1 MAARARLIE
10 RLDMRAD
17 CARVSAPTLVVTGE
31 AHLDHVVPAK
41 GSTEYVQLIKGARSA
56 ILERTGHT
64 GTMTRPDAF
73 ATLVRDFVST
83 QVGADPRVGPGR
95 TRGSAPTPP
104 RAPGS

>member
-17 CARVSAPTLVVTGE
+17 CARVAAPTLVVTGE
-31 AHLDHVVPAK
+31 AHLDHVVPAE
-41 GSTEYVQLIKGARSA
+41 GSTEYVKLIKGARAA

-73 ATLVRDFVST
+73 AEMVHRFI
-83 QVGADPRVGPGR
+83 VGADASYGPGR
-95 TRGSAPTPP
+95 THGSAPTPS
-104 RAPGS
+104 RVA